1 MFTGLWHSHMG
12 WLFEGQRTSATR
24 FAPDLKKDPVIRWVD
39 KYFPLWA
46 LLGLAIPFVLGF
58 ALSGGSLFAG
68 FTAFVWAGLVRVF
81 LLHHATWSVNSICHM
96 YGRQPFAIEDESR
109 DNWLV
114 AMVSLGEGWHHSH
127 HAFPTSAQP
136 RPEPLPARPVL
147 PGHPQPRAARP
158 GLERQAPEGRADR
171 RQARRRRRA
180 GRSASASWP
189 DASRRGPVRSAAVA
203 TSFARPRLRGPELL
217 RAVAEGTAGEVGD
230 AFLRGLVRSVAEALA
245 AKLVLVAEA
254 SDESGVHVKVV
265 AGWYDGAPIEEPFEY
280 DTAGQPCALVP
291 GQTLVSFPEGL
302 VEHFPEDRGAV
313 EMGLESYLAV
323 CLRGSDNTY
332 LGHLAVLDAHRMEA
346 EPEDVAVLKIF
357 AARAGA
363 ELERRI
369 QARALQASRARV
381 IEAAD
386 AERRRVGRDLHDGA
400 QQRLLA
406 VSNLLKVAR
415 RKPEAAEKLLE
426 TAESELTAA
435 HAELR
440 ELARGLHP
448 VALSERGLP
457 AAIESLCGA
466 SALAV
471 DARRLPRRA
480 AGRDRGRRVLRR
492 RRVPD
497 ERVALRAG
505 ERASA

>member
-1 MFTGLWHSHMG
+1 
-12 WLFEGQRTSATR
+12 
-24 FAPDLKKDPVIRWVD
+24 
-39 KYFPLWA
+39 
-46 LLGLAIPFVLGF
+46 
-58 ALSGGSLFAG
+58 
-68 FTAFVWAGLVRVF
+68 
-81 LLHHATWSVNSICHM
+81 
-96 YGRQPFAIEDESR
+96 
-109 DNWLV
+109 
-114 AMVSLGEGWHHSH
+114 
-127 HAFPTSAQP
+127 
-136 RPEPLPARPVL
+136 
-147 PGHPQPRAARP
+147 
-158 GLERQAPEGRADR
+158 
-171 RQARRRRRA
+171 
-180 GRSASASWP
+180 
-189 DASRRGPVRSAAVA
+189 VA
-203 TSFARPRLRGPELL
+203 TFERARLRGPELL

-245 AKLVLVAEA
+245 AKLVLVGEA
-254 SDESGVHVKVV
+254 TDPTGVHVRVA
-265 AGWYDGAPIEEPFEY
+265 AGWYDGAPIEESFEY

-332 LGHLAVLDAHRMEA
+332 LGHLAVLDAYRMEA

-381 IEAAD
+381 SEAAD

-415 RKPEAAEKLLE
+415 RKPEVAEKLLE
-426 TAESELTAA
+426 TAEQELTAA

-448 VALSERGLP
+448 VALAERGLP
-457 AAIESLCGA
+457 AAIESLSSA
-466 SALAV
+466 SALCV
-471 DARRLPRRA
+471 TLDIC
-480 AGRDRGRRVLRR
+480 
-492 RRVPD
+492 PD
-497 ERVALRAG
+497 ELPDEIAAAAYFVVAECLTNIGKYAKATSATVRVRPEVGRLVVEVVDDGIGGADATGGSGLRGLADRVVALNGSLEVASPQGQGTRVRAEIPLVG
-505 ERASA
+505 G